1 VTKTFLEA
9 ETVHPTGGARG
20 ATQAR
25 LLTLTVAHHP
35 DPERV
40 GERVRLPLLSLAHLR
55 IAIGR
60 GEPAFRSAAHAS
72 ATPLLTPFVSRK
84 PLWLEGLGDDGVR
97 VDARE
102 SGSKIEIDGRPVT
115 GTLDLDAQAIERGVV
130 LQLGSHVVLVL
141 HIERDLPFSAGPLDT
156 QLIGQSEPILEVK
169 AAIARVAQDRA
180 AVLVR
185 GETGS
190 GKEVVAAA
198 IHHASQRK
206 DRPFVAV
213 NMAAIASSLAASE
226 LFGHVRGAFSGAD
239 QNHDGLF
246 VRAHG
251 GTLFMDEVGDTP
263 NDVQA
268 TLLRVLETGE
278 VLPVGGRAPKS
289 VDVRVVA
296 ATDADLDRSIAD
308 GRFRGP
314 LFYRLAANEIRVPP
328 LRERRADIGRLVVF
342 FLKRELAT
350 LGREVL
356 MRAPEGDG
364 TPWLRARLVARL
376 VRYDWPGNVRQL
388 KSLCHAIALGSAT
401 AEGVADAEL
410 ERLMPSRAPTT
421 PGVQR
426 PYADLPE
433 PVVKVDA
440 RATIETEVAVA
451 PKRPARAPASIGH
464 DELEQVLASYDFRL
478 SLAADHFGISRPTM
492 NELVDKHPRLKRAQ
506 RLSLAEIERGL
517 ADAKT
522 HNEPVWRLLGVS
534 ERGLKQRM
542 KELGL
547 Q

>member
-1 VTKTFLEA
+1 MTKTFLEA

-40 GERVRLPLLSLAHLR
+40 GERVRLPLLSLAALR
-55 IAIGR
+55 IAVGR
-60 GEPAFRSAAHAS
+60 AEPTFRAAGRSS

-84 PLWLEGLGDDGVR
+84 PLWLEGLGDEGVR

-102 SGSKIEIDGRPVT
+102 SGSKVEVDGRPVT
-115 GTLDLDAQAIERGVV
+115 STLDLDAASIERGIVI
-130 LQLGSHVVLVL
+130 QLGSHVVLVL
-141 HIERDLPFSAGPLDT
+141 HAEHDLPFSTGPLDER
-156 QLIGQSEPILEVK
+156 LIGQSEPILEVK
-169 AAIARVAQDRA
+169 AAITRVAQDRA
-180 AVLVR
+180 GVLVR

-198 IHHASQRK
+198 IHHLSQRRE
-206 DRPFVAV
+206 RPFVAV
-213 NMAAIASSLAASE
+213 NMAAISSTLAASE

-296 ATDADLDRSIAD
+296 ATDADLDRAIAD

-314 LFYRLAANEIRVPP
+314 LFYRLAANEIRVPA
-328 LRERRADIGRLVVF
+328 LRERRADIGRLIVY
-342 FLKRELAT
+342 FLRRELAT

-356 MRAPEGDG
+356 LRAPEGDD

-388 KSLCHAIALGSAT
+388 KSICHAIALGSAT
-401 AEGVADAEL
+401 PEGVSEAEL
-410 ERLMPSRAPTT
+410 DRLMPARAATS
-421 PGVQR
+421 PGQPR
-426 PYADLPE
+426 PYVEVPE
-433 PVVKVDA
+433 PVVKYDP
-440 RATIETEVAVA
+440 RPTIETEVAV
-451 PKRPARAPASIGH
+451 PVRRPGRAPASITH
-464 DELEQVLASYDFRL
+464 DELEQVLASVDFRL
-478 SLAADHFGISRPTM
+478 SVAADHFGISRPTM

-506 RLSLAEIERGL
+506 KLSLAEVQAGL
-517 ADAKT
+517 AQARAN
-522 HNEPVWRLLGVS
+522 NEPAWRMLGVS

-547 Q
+547 L